1 MDRRAWLQS
10 AGAAFLGS
18 VALPFGLKNA
28 EAPTLKSV
36 RADGPVRMHLNENP
50 YGPSPKVFAHLLDYS
65 EEYGQ
70 YPGPA
75 YRELSALAA
84 AKYGVMP
91 EHCLVGN
98 GSGELLCLAGHLA
111 ALNGKTVVSPYPSYD
126 ELGSFAER
134 MGASLV
140 SVPLDDGLQTD
151 LYAMLDA
158 IEPDTGLVYI
168 CNPANPTGRHI
179 PIDDLREFVKKVPE
193 RTLVFVDEA
202 YSEFATAPD
211 FGSMLPYLSS
221 HPNLIVTRTMSK
233 AYGLAGFRLGYAFA
247 QKALLDRMTRVRT
260 TYASAVAIRAAMTA
274 LNDPAW
280 LKQCVDSN
288 AMERSRITSFL
299 RDRGLR
305 VLDSQ
310 TNFIFYYTGVDAA
323 DYRAKFT
330 EHGFNTGRPFPPF
343 REWCRLSIAKGAD
356 MARFMDTYEKV
367 IG

>member
-18 VALPFGLKNA
+18 VALPFEFRGIRTA
-28 EAPTLKSV
+28 VEAV
-36 RADGPVRMHLNENP
+36 RAEGPVRMHLNENP
-50 YGPSPKVFAHLLDYS
+50 YGPSPKVWDHLLDFS

-75 YRELSALAA
+75 YRELTTLAA
-84 AKYGVMP
+84 AKYGVTP
-91 EHCLVGN
+91 EQCVVGN
-98 GSGELLCLAGHLA
+98 GSGELLCLSGHLA
-111 ALNGKTVVSPYPSYD
+111 ALNGKTVVSPYPSYG

-134 MGASLV
+134 MGATLV
-140 SVPLDDGLQTD
+140 GVPLDDHLQTD
-151 LYAMLDA
+151 LSAMLGA
-158 IEPDTGLVYI
+158 IEADTGLVYI

-179 PIDDLREFVKKVPE
+179 PIGDLREFVKRVPE
-193 RTLVFVDEA
+193 KTLVFVDEA
-202 YSEFATAPD
+202 YAEFATASD
-211 FGSMLPYLSS
+211 FGSMLPYLNS

-233 AYGLAGFRLGYAFA
+233 AYGLAGFRVGFGFA
-247 QKALLDRMTRVRT
+247 QKELLERMQRVRT
-260 TYASAVAIRAAMTA
+260 TYVSAVGVRAAMTA

-288 AMERSRITSFL
+288 AMERNRISSFL

-310 TNFIFYYTGVDAA
+310 TNFVFYYTGVDAA
-323 DYRAKFT
+323 DYRTKFT
-330 EHGFNTGRPFPPF
+330 EHGFNTGRPFPPY
-343 REWCRLSIAKGAD
+343 RDWCRLSLAKGAD
-356 MARFMDTYEKV
+356 MARFMDTYAKV